1 MEAVQSS
8 IPFVLTAQKHMV
20 SCSFYHSSM
29 SAFLTVALVH
39 FLGMI
44 SPGPDFAIVSKNSLV
59 YSRKKG
65 VLTALGIALGLEMH
79 VAYSLLGIGFVIS
92 KSIVLYSILKYVGAA
107 YLLYIGWKALR
118 STPEVAEEVLTKD
131 RKDIGSREAFLNGLL
146 TNMFNPKVTL
156 FMLALFTQVI
166 DPATPLLTQAFYGV
180 YMGVSTFTWFGFLA
194 CVLSLASIKRAFQS
208 VQHNV
213 ERVMGAVLIALGL
226 KVATSE

>member
-1 MEAVQSS
+1 MR
-8 IPFVLTAQKHMV
+8 
-20 SCSFYHSSM
+20 M

-59 YSRKKG
+59 HSRKKG

-79 VAYSLLGIGFVIS
+79 VTYSLLGIGFIIS
-92 KSIVLYSILKYVGAA
+92 KSIVLYSLLKYVGAA

-118 STPEVAEEVLTKD
+118 SQPTCNEDLSQQSCKKMTNK
-131 RKDIGSREAFLNGLL
+131 EAFCNGLL

-166 DPATPLLTQAFYGV
+166 DPATPLLTQALYGA
-180 YMGVSTFTWFGFLA
+180 YMGVSTFLWFSFLA
-194 CVLSLASIKRAFQS
+194 CILSLSTIKNIFRSI
-208 VQHNV
+208 QHYV